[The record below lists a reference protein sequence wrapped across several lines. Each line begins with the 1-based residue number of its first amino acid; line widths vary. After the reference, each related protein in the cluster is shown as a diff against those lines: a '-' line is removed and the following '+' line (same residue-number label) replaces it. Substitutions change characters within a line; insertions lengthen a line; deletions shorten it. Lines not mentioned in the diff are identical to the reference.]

1 MEASPAPAWP
11 ASGSCSHLGLRAS
24 REGTPRNPRLG
35 VCVMGAGGR
44 REDGVPGLSW
54 VSHLPCRGPGCKLS
68 SVPLAGGG
76 PRSWCQDV
84 LGSTP
89 PPPRSPPLPG
99 RPPASHTSQVWATL
113 GFRAACGPG
122 LQMPGPSSV
131 AVSRV
136 VGFSSALLDLRL
148 LEGGYPPRIPKMG
161 FCPCNGLGGVR

>member
-89 PPPRSPPLPG
+89 PPPQPPTAGQASSLSHVTSLGYSWFQGSMRARSPDAGTQLCGCVQGGWLQLCFARPQASGRWVSTQDTQDGLLPL
-99 RPPASHTSQVWATL
+99 
-113 GFRAACGPG
+113 
-122 LQMPGPSSV
+122 
-131 AVSRV
+131 
-136 VGFSSALLDLRL
+136 
-148 LEGGYPPRIPKMG
+148 
-161 FCPCNGLGGVR
+161 

>member
-89 PPPRSPPLPG
+89 PPPAAP
-99 RPPASHTSQVWATL
+99 HC
-113 GFRAACGPG
+113 RAG
-122 LQMPGPSSV
+122 LQPLTRHKFGLLLVSGQH
-131 AVSRV
+131 AGQVSRCRDPALWLCP
-136 VGFSSALLDLRL
+136 GWLASALL
-148 LEGGYPPRIPKMG
+148 
-161 FCPCNGLGGVR
+161 C